1 MSFCHLVICNSFGIC
16 HFYMKSREIRQQFI
30 DYFRNLGHRYVP
42 SAPIVPADDPT
53 LLFTNAGMNQFKDVF
68 LGTGTRD
75 YVRAVNS
82 QKCMRVSGKHN
93 DLEDVGRDTCHHTFF
108 EMLGNWS
115 FGDYYKREAI
125 QWAWDLFTKKWNIS
139 PERLRA
145 TVFKGDDESASIWPE
160 VTGISPDCVLRFA
173 EDDNFWEMAE
183 TGPCGP
189 CSEIHI
195 DRGEKHCRK
204 KGEAGHR
211 CEVNGDCGRFVE
223 LWNLVF
229 IQYNKDAKGELQ
241 PLPKRH
247 VDTGMGFERLAAVLQ
262 GVDSNYATDLFVP
275 ILAALEEIT
284 GERFSPDG
292 PHATPFRAIADHL
305 RGLSFTIADGALPS
319 NDGRG
324 YVLRMLLRRAVR
336 YGRILGV
343 EEPFLYKMVPVVAS
357 VMGDAYPELTQHGEH
372 VSRVI
377 LSEEERFHNTLGFG
391 LELLAEIIKN
401 VKGKGQKTILCNDV
415 FRLYDTYGFPVDLTG
430 LIAREEGLTI
440 DEKGFR
446 ELMGEQR
453 EKARMTWKAAPVGKT
468 ASAYAGVLERKGEAA
483 YCGYE
488 KLTAGATVIALLK
501 MEKEVDALAEGEE
514 GEIVL
519 GGTPFYAESG
529 GQVGDG
535 GRIYSDTATALVSD
549 TQSPIPGLIVHK
561 VKMVNGKMRVGDRV
575 KAEVDERKRLDTAR
589 NHTATHLLQN
599 ALKQVLGEHIK
610 QAGSLVAPGR
620 LRFDFTHFTAMSPRE
635 IERVEEIVNE
645 RIREN
650 APVDVYEMP
659 FAEARTKDVIAIFGE
674 RYGDRVR
681 VIDIGN
687 YSKELCGGTHVNAVG
702 QIGLFKI
709 LGESSV
715 AAGVRRIE
723 ALSGEAAFRLLS
735 KRSRQMAEL
744 SAMFKV
750 EPDKVA
756 ERVEALHKECKKLKK
771 TAGHEHER
779 EAVGDVSELI
789 RQAAD
794 ASGIRLVA
802 AELKGLQADGLRNAG
817 DRISEKVASG
827 VVLLGASHDN
837 KAQLICMVSED
848 LVKRGLHAGAIVKEI
863 GKIIGG
869 SGGGRPQ
876 LAQAGGPKVD
886 KLAEALNSARHVV
899 EEMAK
904 QRENDK

>member
-1 MSFCHLVICNSFGIC
+1 
-16 HFYMKSREIRQQFI
+16 MKSSEIRQQFI
-30 DYFRNLGHRYVP
+30 DYFCNLGHRYVP
-42 SAPIVPADDPT
+42 SAPLVPVDDPT

-75 YVRAVNS
+75 YTRAVNS

-93 DLEDVGRDTCHHTFF
+93 DLEDVGKDTYHHTFF

-125 QWAWDLFTKKWNIS
+125 QWAWDLFTKNWKIP
-139 PERLRA
+139 PERLWA
-145 TVFKGDDESASIWPE
+145 TVFKGDDESARIWPE
-160 VTGISPDCVLRFA
+160 VTGISPDRVLRFA
-173 EDDNFWEMAE
+173 EDENFWEMAE

-195 DRGEKHCRK
+195 DMGEKHCRRQ
-204 KGEAGHR
+204 GEAGHR
-211 CEVNGDCGRFVE
+211 CAVNGGCGRYVE
-223 LWNLVF
+223 IWNLVF
-229 IQYNKDAKGELQ
+229 IQYNKDASGELHL
-241 PLPKRH
+241 LPRKH

-284 GERFSPDG
+284 GERFSPTG

-357 VMGDAYPELTQHGEH
+357 IMGDAYPELIQHREH

-377 LSEEERFHNTLGFG
+377 LSEEERFHNTLSFG

-401 VKGKGQKTILCNDV
+401 VKARGQKIISGNDV

-430 LIAREEGLTI
+430 LIAREEGLSI
-440 DEKGFR
+440 DEKTFR
-446 ELMGEQR
+446 ELMDEQR
-453 EKARMTWKAAPVGKT
+453 EKARTTWKAAPVGKT
-468 ASAYAGVLERKGEAA
+468 ASAYAGILKSKGETA

-488 KLTAGATVIALLK
+488 KLAVDATVVALIK
-501 MEKEVDALAEGEE
+501 GEREAEMLAEGEE

-519 GGTPFYAESG
+519 DGTPFYAESG
-529 GQVGDG
+529 GQVGDE
-535 GRIYSDTATALVSD
+535 GRIYSDAATALVTD
-549 TQSPIPGLIVHK
+549 TQSPVPGLIVHK
-561 VKMVNGKMRVGDRV
+561 IKMINGRMRAGDRV
-575 KAEVDERKRLDTAR
+575 KAEVDKGKRLDTAR

-599 ALKQVLGEHIK
+599 ALRQVLGEHVK
-610 QAGSLVAPGR
+610 QSGSLVAPGR
-620 LRFDFTHFTAMSPRE
+620 LRFDFTHFTAMDPRE

-645 RIREN
+645 RILEDERVE
-650 APVDVYEMP
+650 VYEMS
-659 FAEARTKDVIAIFGE
+659 FEEARTKDIIAIFGE
-674 RYGDRVR
+674 RYGEHVR
-681 VIDIGN
+681 VIDIGD
-687 YSKELCGGTHVNAVG
+687 YSKELCGGTHVSAVG

-709 LGESSV
+709 MGESSV

-723 ALSGEAAFRLLS
+723 ALSGEAAFRFLR
-735 KRSRQMAEL
+735 KRARQMAEL
-744 SAMFKV
+744 AAALKV
-750 EPDKVA
+750 DPDKVE
-756 ERVEALHKECKKLKK
+756 ERVEALNKECKRLKK
-771 TAGHEHER
+771 AAGREHEK
-779 EAVGDVSELI
+779 EAIGDVSGLI
-789 RQAAD
+789 SQAVDVA
-794 ASGIRLVA
+794 GIRLVA
-802 AELKGLQADGLRNAG
+802 AELKGLEIEGLRNAG
-817 DRISEKVASG
+817 DRIRQRLATG
-827 VVLLGASHDN
+827 VILLGARNDN
-837 KAQLICMVSED
+837 KALLICMVSED

-863 GKIIGG
+863 GKVIGG

-876 LAQAGGPKVD
+876 LAQAGGPKTD
-886 KLAEALNSARHVV
+886 KLPEALEAAGKVI
-899 EEMAK
+899 EKMME
-904 QRENDK
+904 Q